1 MPLTPLDQSHKALRQ
16 IRLIATDMDGTL
28 TVGEKFTPELFQ
40 ALQQLQAAQIDV
52 IIVTGRSA
60 GWVSAINHYF
70 PVFGAICENGGLF
83 YRGETAE
90 FLVDLPDIAA
100 HRAQLARM
108 FAQLQQRFPAI
119 WASSDNAFRLTDWT
133 FDIADLDVADLQT
146 ITQICADAGWGF
158 TYSTVQCHIAPI
170 AQEKAQGLQHVL
182 QQHFPHLSCQQVV
195 TVGDSPNDVSLF
207 DPELFPNSVGVANVL
222 RYTEQLAHLPGFVT
236 RSAEGKGFCELSD
249 LIIRNI
255 RYPELRNCGGD
266 GHY

>member
-1 MPLTPLDQSHKALRQ
+1 MIPAVTIMPLTPLDQSHNALSQ

-52 IIVTGRSA
+52 MIVTGRSA

-70 PVFGAICENGGLF
+70 PVFGAICENGGRF

-119 WASSDNAFRLTDWT
+119 CESSDNAFRLTDWT
-133 FDIADLDVADLQT
+133 FDIADLDVAELQT
-146 ITQICADAGWGF
+146 MTQICADAGWGF
-158 TYSTVQCHIAPI
+158 TYSTVQCHIKPI
-170 AQEKAQGLQHVL
+170 AQDKAQGLQRVL
-182 QQHFPHLSCQQVV
+182 QQHFPQLSRQQVL

-207 DPELFPNSVGVANVL
+207 DPAMFPNSVGVANVL
-222 RYTEQLAHLPGFVT
+222 RYTEQLAHLPCFVT

-249 LIIRNI
+249 TIACKI
-255 RYPELRNCGGD
+255 
-266 GHY
+266 